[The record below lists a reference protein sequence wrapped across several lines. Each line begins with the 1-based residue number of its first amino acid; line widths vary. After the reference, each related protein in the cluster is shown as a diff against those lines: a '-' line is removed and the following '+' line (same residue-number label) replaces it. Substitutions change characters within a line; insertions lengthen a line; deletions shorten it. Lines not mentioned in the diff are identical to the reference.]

1 MNAKVKPIP
10 AGHNSLTPY
19 LIVKGAAD
27 AIEFYKRAFG
37 AVTTM
42 EPLMHPDGR
51 VGHAEL
57 KIGDSL
63 IMLADEFPEMDAR
76 GPETVGGS
84 PVSLHLYV
92 EDVDKT
98 AIQLTSAGGKIK
110 RPVRDQFYGDRTG
123 SFVDPFGHI
132 WHVATHIEDVSPQ
145 EISRRAAEAMKQ
157 QAAD

>member
-1 MNAKVKPIP
+1 
-10 AGHNSLTPY
+10 
-19 LIVKGAAD
+19 
-27 AIEFYKRAFG
+27 
-37 AVTTM
+37 M

-145 EISRRAAEAMKQ
+145 ELRRRAAEAMKQ